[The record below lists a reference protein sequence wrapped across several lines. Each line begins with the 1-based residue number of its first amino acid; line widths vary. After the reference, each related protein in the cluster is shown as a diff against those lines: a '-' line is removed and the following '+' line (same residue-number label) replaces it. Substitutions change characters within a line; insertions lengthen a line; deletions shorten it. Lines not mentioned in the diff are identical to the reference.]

1 MVENISVFNPPVD
14 ARTMIVHPIDYRY
27 GTEEMKRIW
36 SEESKIKRM
45 IWVEIA
51 LLRALAKKGYLSEE
65 KVREAQEKAL
75 KVTPER
81 VKEIEREIRHDV
93 MALVKAISEVVDEE
107 VARWVHFGATSN
119 DITDTAVATQLRD
132 SLKIMESKLVRLI
145 EMFVDRALEFR
156 DVICLGRTH
165 GQPALPTTYGFRF
178 AVWASE
184 LARHLI
190 RLRQMKE
197 RLLVGQMSGAVGTQA
212 GFGKDGLE
220 IEEEVMRLLGLKPA
234 IISTQIIPRDIYCE
248 YVEFLANLATTLEK
262 VATNFRILQRG
273 EVGELME
280 EFGKKQVGSSTMPH
294 KRNPIDCENVCGIA
308 RVVRGF
314 VEPQHQSS
322 ILWEERDLT
331 NSSAERIILVEATV
345 LTDHILTKMLR
356 IVERIR
362 LDKRRIRENLE
373 RLRGLNMSE
382 AVMIALTKRGM
393 GRQEAH
399 ELIRRA
405 SMRAYENDRSLLE
418 ELLEDET
425 VRRYLSEEELREL
438 LKPENYLGTAKER
451 IERVVEW
458 IRSLISS

>member
-1 MVENISVFNPPVD
+1 
-14 ARTMIVHPIDYRY
+14 MIVHPIDYRY

-45 IWVEIA
+45 IWVEMA
-51 LLRALAKKGYLSEE
+51 LLRALAKKGYISED
-65 KVREAQEKAL
+65 KVRKAQEKAL
-75 KVTPER
+75 NVTPKR

-93 MALVKAISEVVDEE
+93 MALVKAISEVVGED

-132 SLKIMESKLVRLI
+132 SLKLLELKLIRLT
-145 EMFVDRALEFR
+145 ELFCDRALKFR
-156 DVICLGRTH
+156 DVVCLGRTH

-212 GFGKDGLE
+212 GFGKEGLE

-234 IISTQIIPRDIYCE
+234 VISTQIIPRDIYCE

-262 VATNFRILQRG
+262 IATNFRVLQRA

-308 RVVRGF
+308 RVIRGF
-314 VEPQHQSS
+314 VEPQHQSA

-345 LTDHILTKMLR
+345 LTDHILTKMLK
-356 IVERIR
+356 IVERLR
-362 LDKRRIRENLE
+362 LDERRIRENLE
-373 RLRGLNMSE
+373 RLKGLNMSE
-382 AVMIALTKRGM
+382 AVMIALTRKGM

-399 ELIRRA
+399 EVVRRA
-405 SMRAYENDRSLLE
+405 SMRAYESGRTLLE
-418 ELLEDET
+418 ELLEDDV
-425 VRRYLSEEELREL
+425 VRNYLSENELREL
-438 LKPENYLGTAKER
+438 LKPENYLGTAKEKV
-451 IERVVEW
+451 ERVVEW
-458 IRSLISS
+458 VKSILQAS

>member
-1 MVENISVFNPPVD
+1 
-14 ARTMIVHPIDYRY
+14 MIVHPIDYRY
-27 GTEEMKRIW
+27 GTSEMKRIW

-51 LLRALAKKGYLSEE
+51 LLRALARKGYLDEE
-65 KVREAQEKAL
+65 KVKKAQEQAL

-93 MALVKAISEVVDEE
+93 MALVKAISEVVDDE

-132 SLKIMESKLVRLI
+132 SLKILELKLKRLI
-145 EMFVDRALEFR
+145 ELFVRKALEYR
-156 DVICLGRTH
+156 DVVCLGRTH

-184 LARHLI
+184 LARHYI
-190 RLRQMKE
+190 RLQQMKD

-212 GFGKDGLE
+212 GFGRDGIE
-220 IEEEVMRLLGLKPA
+220 IEEEVMKLLGLKPA

-262 VATNFRILQRG
+262 IATNFRILQRG

-294 KRNPIDCENVCGIA
+294 KRNPIDCENICGIA

-331 NSSAERIILVEATV
+331 NSSAERIILVEVTV
-345 LTDHILTKMLR
+345 LTDHILTKM
-356 IVERIR
+356 IGVVERLK
-362 LDKRRIRENLE
+362 LDFERVRENLE
-373 RLRGLNMSE
+373 RLKGLNLSE
-382 AVMIALTKRGM
+382 AVMIVLTKKGLS
-393 GRQEAH
+393 RQEAH
-399 ELIRRA
+399 EIVRNA
-405 SMRAYENDRSLLE
+405 SMRAYENDTSLLE
-418 ELLEDET
+418 ELLKDEV
-425 VRRYLSEEELREL
+425 VRSYLREEELREL
-438 LKPENYLGTAKER
+438 LKPENYLGTAKDR
-451 IERVVEW
+451 IDMVVEW
-458 IRSLISS
+458 IRNVVRD

>member
-1 MVENISVFNPPVD
+1 
-14 ARTMIVHPIDYRY
+14 MIVHPIDYRY
-27 GTEEMKRIW
+27 GTKEMKRIW

-45 IWVEIA
+45 IWVEMA
-51 LLRALAKKGYLSEE
+51 LLRALARKGYLSEE
-65 KVREAQEKAL
+65 KVKEAQEKAL
-75 KVTPER
+75 NVTPER
-81 VKEIEREIRHDV
+81 VKEIEKEIRHDV
-93 MALVKAISEVVDEE
+93 MALVKAISEVVGEE

-132 SLKIMESKLVRLI
+132 SLKLIELKLSKLAEL
-145 EMFVDRALEFR
+145 FCDRALEFR
-156 DVICLGRTH
+156 DVVCLGRTH

-212 GFGKDGLE
+212 GFGKEGLE

-262 VATNFRILQRG
+262 IATNFRVLQRA

-280 EFGKKQVGSSTMPH
+280 EFGKRQVGSSTMPH

-308 RVVRGF
+308 RVIRGF
-314 VEPQHQSS
+314 VEPQHQSA

-345 LTDHILTKMLR
+345 LTDHILTKMIK
-356 IVERIR
+356 IVERLR
-362 LDKRRIRENLE
+362 LDEKKIRENLE
-373 RLRGLNMSE
+373 RLKGLNMSE
-382 AVMIALTKRGM
+382 AVMLALTRKGL

-399 ELIRRA
+399 EIVRRI
-405 SMRAYENDRSLLE
+405 SMRAYESGRSLLE
-418 ELLEDET
+418 ELLEDEV

-438 LKPENYLGTAKER
+438 LKPENYLGTTKER

-458 IRSLISS
+458 VKSILQAS

>member
-1 MVENISVFNPPVD
+1 
-14 ARTMIVHPIDYRY
+14 
-27 GTEEMKRIW
+27 
-36 SEESKIKRM
+36 
-45 IWVEIA
+45 
-51 LLRALAKKGYLSEE
+51 
-65 KVREAQEKAL
+65 
-75 KVTPER
+75 
-81 VKEIEREIRHDV
+81 
-93 MALVKAISEVVDEE
+93 

>member
-1 MVENISVFNPPVD
+1 
-14 ARTMIVHPIDYRY
+14 MIVHPIDYRY
-27 GTEEMKRIW
+27 GTDDMKRIW
-36 SEESKIKRM
+36 SEDSKIKRM

-65 KVREAQEKAL
+65 KVKKAQEQAL
-75 KVTPER
+75 KVTPQR
-81 VKEIEREIRHDV
+81 VKEIEREIKHDV
-93 MALVKAISEVVDEE
+93 MALVKAISEVVDPE

-132 SLKIMESKLVRLI
+132 SVKILKLKLKRLI
-145 EMFVDRALEFR
+145 ELFVNKAIEYK
-156 DVICLGRTH
+156 DVVCLGRTH

-212 GFGKDGLE
+212 GFGKDGFE

-234 IISTQIIPRDIYCE
+234 IISTQIVPRDIYCE

-262 VATNFRILQRG
+262 IATNFRVLQRA

-280 EFGKKQVGSSTMPH
+280 EFGRKQVGSSTMPH
-294 KRNPIDCENVCGIA
+294 KRNPIDCENICGIA
-308 RVVRGF
+308 RVIRGF
-314 VEPQHQSS
+314 VEPQHQSA

-345 LTDHILTKMLR
+345 LTDHILTKM
-356 IVERIR
+356 IKVVERIR
-362 LDKRRIRENLE
+362 LNLDRIRENLE
-373 RLRGLNMSE
+373 RLKGLNLSE
-382 AVMIALTKRGM
+382 AVMIALTKKGL

-399 ELIRRA
+399 ELVRNA
-405 SMRAYENDRSLLE
+405 SMRAYEKGTGLLD
-418 ELLEDET
+418 ELLKDEV
-425 VRRYLSEEELREL
+425 VRRYLSEDEIREL

-451 IERVVEW
+451 IDKVVEW
-458 IRSLISS
+458 IKGVIDDHRLRTSESQV

>member
-1 MVENISVFNPPVD
+1 
-14 ARTMIVHPIDYRY
+14 MIVHPIDYRY
-27 GTEEMKRIW
+27 GTPEMKRIW
-36 SEESKIKRM
+36 SEDSKIKRM

-65 KVREAQEKAL
+65 KVKKAQEDAL
-75 KVTPER
+75 KVTPQR
-81 VKEIEREIRHDV
+81 VKEIEREIKHDV

-132 SLKIMESKLVRLI
+132 SVKILELKLKRLI
-145 EMFVDRALEFR
+145 ELFIEKAIEYK
-156 DVICLGRTH
+156 DVVCLGRTH

-184 LARHLI
+184 LTRHLI

-220 IEEEVMRLLGLKPA
+220 IEAEVMRLLGLKPA
-234 IISTQIIPRDIYCE
+234 VISTQIIPRDIYCE

-262 VATNFRILQRG
+262 IATNFRVLQRA

-294 KRNPIDCENVCGIA
+294 KRNPIDCENICGIA
-308 RVVRGF
+308 RVIRGF
-314 VEPQHQSS
+314 VEPQHQSA

-345 LTDHILTKMLR
+345 LADHILTKM
-356 IVERIR
+356 IKVVERIR
-362 LDKRRIRENLE
+362 LDLNRIRENLE
-373 RLRGLNMSE
+373 RLKGLNLSE
-382 AVMIALTKRGM
+382 AVMISLTKKGM

-399 ELIRRA
+399 ELVRNA
-405 SMRAYENDRSLLE
+405 SMRAYENGTSLLE
-418 ELLEDET
+418 ELLKDET
-425 VRRYLSEEELREL
+425 VGRYLSEEELRVL
-438 LKPENYLGTAKER
+438 LKPENYLGTARER
-451 IERVVEW
+451 VERVVEW
-458 IRSLISS
+458 IRRII